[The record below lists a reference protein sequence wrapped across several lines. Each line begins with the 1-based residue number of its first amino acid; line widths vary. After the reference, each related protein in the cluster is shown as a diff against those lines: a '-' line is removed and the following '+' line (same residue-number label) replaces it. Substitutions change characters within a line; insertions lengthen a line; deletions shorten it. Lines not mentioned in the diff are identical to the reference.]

1 MADSFPALFAAFPW
15 LKPVTAGVF
24 GAIIGSFLN
33 VVILR
38 VPAGRSIV
46 TPGSQCGCG
55 APIAWYDNVPILSWF
70 ILRGRARC
78 CGQAY
83 SIRYPAI
90 EALTAALFVACWMLL
105 PTAQAVV
112 GCILVSGLICA
123 TFIDLDH
130 LIIPDSLTIGGALL
144 GVALSLALPAIHG
157 FSSEFWIADVL
168 RSLVASL
175 QGLLIGSAVVLWIAI
190 LAEALLRKEAM
201 GFGDVKLV
209 GAIGAF
215 CGWQGAVFS
224 IFGGAVIGSLWVAI
238 AWLWRR
244 AGGARMV
251 PAQTAEGEATELALG
266 VHVPFGP
273 MLAAGAV
280 LYLLVARPWVT
291 AYFAGIVTLF

>member
-1 MADSFPALFAAFPW
+1 MDDSFSALFATYPW
-15 LKPVTAGVF
+15 LAPTFAGAF

-55 APIAWYDNVPILSWF
+55 APIAWYDNIPILSWF
-70 ILRGRARC
+70 ILRGKARC
-78 CGQAY
+78 CGRAY
-83 SIRYPAI
+83 SIRYAAI
-90 EALTAALFVACWMLL
+90 EALTALLFAASWLLL
-105 PTAQAVV
+105 PPVPATAACVL
-112 GCILVSGLICA
+112 ISGLIGA

-130 LIIPDSLTIGGALL
+130 LIIPDGLTIGGALL
-144 GVALSLALPAIHG
+144 GLALSVALPAIHG
-157 FSSEFWIADVL
+157 FSSEFWIADAL
-168 RSLVASL
+168 RAAMASL
-175 QGLLIGSAVVLWIAI
+175 KGLLIGSATVLWIAI
-190 LAEALLRKEAM
+190 LAEAVLRKDAM

-215 CGWQGAVFS
+215 CGWQGAIFS
-224 IFGGAVIGSLWVAI
+224 IFGGAVVGSLWVAA

-244 AGGARMV
+244 AGGRRIV
-251 PAQTAEGEATELALG
+251 PSQTAEGEATELALG

-280 LYLLVARPWVT
+280 IYVLLARPWVT
-291 AYFAGIVTLF
+291 AYFDGIVSLF

>member
-1 MADSFPALFAAFPW
+1 MADSFSALFTAYPW
-15 LKPVTAGVF
+15 LAPIVAGGL

-46 TPGSQCGCG
+46 SPGSQCGCG
-55 APIAWYDNVPILSWF
+55 APIAWYDNIPILSWF
-70 ILRGRARC
+70 ILRGKARC
-78 CGQAY
+78 CGRSY
-83 SIRYPAI
+83 SIRYAAI
-90 EALTAALFVACWMLL
+90 EALTAALFVACWLLL
-105 PTAQAVV
+105 PPARAFA
-112 GCILVSGLICA
+112 GCILISGLICA

-130 LIIPDSLTIGGALL
+130 LIIPDSLTIGGALV
-144 GVALSLALPAIHG
+144 GVALSVALPAVHG
-157 FSSEFWIADVL
+157 FSSEFWIADAL

-175 QGLLIGSAVVLWIAI
+175 KGLLIGSAVVLWIAI
-190 LAEALLRKEAM
+190 LAEAVLKKDAM
-201 GFGDVKLV
+201 GFGDVKLL

-215 CGWQGAVFS
+215 CGWQGALFS
-224 IFGGAVIGSLWVAI
+224 IFGGALVGSLWVAA

-251 PAQTAEGEATELALG
+251 PAQTASGEATELALG

-291 AYFAGIVTLF
+291 AYFDGITSLF